1 MKRKPTTKQTVKAAL
16 VRLLSLNLR
25 EAREATS
32 KYAAGEAGTC
42 ARGAILLAYFSDV
55 IDGATYNALSDLAIN
70 ATYERQIE
78 LAYDQPPYTGSAFA
92 KAKRFPGPAGLASAS
107 AGGEL

>member
-1 MKRKPTTKQTVKAAL
+1 MKRKPTTKQTVTAAL
-16 VRLLSLNLR
+16 AKLLSRNLR

-32 KYAAGEAGTC
+32 QYAAGEAGSS
-42 ARGAILLAYFSDV
+42 ARGAILLAYCSDV
-55 IDGATYNALSDLAIN
+55 IDGATYDALCDLAIN

-92 KAKRFPGPAGLASAS
+92 ETKRYPKAASVTSAA
-107 AGGEL
+107 AGGDA